1 MPVIGLGTWSFT
13 NEEAEYAVYEAIK
26 CGYRLIDT
34 AAYYNDEIGVGRAVR
49 KAIKEGLIKREDI
62 FVTSKIYAS
71 TNHKKAIEKT
81 LNNLDIGYL
90 DLLLIH
96 EPGFDDKG
104 LYKEMERFYEE
115 GRLKA
120 LGVSNYY
127 TKESIDEVIS
137 YAKVLPSVIQNENHI
152 YYQNNVLQD
161 YVKKYGIVLES
172 WYPLGG
178 RGNTLES
185 LDNTVIV
192 DLSKKYG
199 KTPAQIILRWQIEAG
214 YIPVPG
220 SKNPKHIKENIDIF
234 DFELTKEDMKKI
246 LDLNKM
252 KRYENW

>member
-1 MPVIGLGTWSFT
+1 M
-13 NEEAEYAVYEAIK
+13 
-26 CGYRLIDT
+26 
-34 AAYYNDEIGVGRAVR
+34 
-49 KAIKEGLIKREDI
+49 
-62 FVTSKIYAS
+62 
-71 TNHKKAIEKT
+71 
-81 LNNLDIGYL
+81 
-90 DLLLIH
+90 
-96 EPGFDDKG
+96 
-104 LYKEMERFYEE
+104 
-115 GRLKA
+115 
-120 LGVSNYY
+120 
-127 TKESIDEVIS
+127 IS

-185 LDNTVIV
+185 LNNTVIA
-192 DLSKKYG
+192 DLSKKYD